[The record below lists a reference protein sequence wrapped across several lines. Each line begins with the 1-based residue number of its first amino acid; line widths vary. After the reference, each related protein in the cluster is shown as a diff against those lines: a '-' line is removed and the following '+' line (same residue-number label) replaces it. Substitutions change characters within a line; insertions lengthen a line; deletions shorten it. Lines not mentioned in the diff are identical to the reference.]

1 MKNKETLVFMGEGQ
15 WGRKAYIKL
24 INDKVVFDCSDK
36 EYGPI
41 KFDIQILIDKL
52 NNHINET
59 NSNNTTT
66 NNQ

>member
-1 MKNKETLVFMGEGQ
+1 MKNKETLIFMGEGQ

-24 INDKVVFDCSDK
+24 VNDKVIFDCSDK

-59 NSNNTTT
+59 NSNNTTI